1 MVGFQVE
8 IIVLTFGLVFG
19 SIYSLTTVLLNQ
31 QLGDYGADSSRA
43 FEKLRQREI
52 GGTGSSRF

>member
-8 IIVLTFGLVFG
+8 IIVLTFGLVFS

-31 QLGDYGADSSRA
+31 QLGDYGANSSRA

-52 GGTGSSRF
+52 GGAGSSRF